1 MWYQMISFTSFF
13 FLVCFLIFPSS
24 SISFCVF
31 RHRDSG
37 RGDRRGSG
45 RGSGRGGGL
54 DSGRGNG
61 RNNGKDKTWNNG
73 QNGGIGGGKLGGR
86 AKLPVLAAIVILL
99 CDIGYEIVNFNVT
112 IKE

>member
-1 MWYQMISFTSFF
+1 MFSQTNIIAFF
-13 FLVCFLIFPSS
+13 LTILVCFLIFPSS

-37 RGDRRGSG
+37 RGDR